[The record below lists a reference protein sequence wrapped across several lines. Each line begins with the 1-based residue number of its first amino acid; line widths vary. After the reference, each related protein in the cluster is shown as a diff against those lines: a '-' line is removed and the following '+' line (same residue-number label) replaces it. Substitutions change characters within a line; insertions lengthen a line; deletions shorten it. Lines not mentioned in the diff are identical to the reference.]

1 MSATSHKP
9 RMTGEQRREQILD
22 VTQAIVADH
31 GFHGISIEA
40 VGRAA
45 GITRPVVYGH
55 FGDLA
60 GLLSALI
67 DRVAER
73 ASTQLATVL
82 PSGTSG
88 EAPGE
93 QLLASLRSYLEA
105 VRADPLTWRLVLMP
119 PEGAPEALRDHI
131 AEGRAEVVA
140 VLSAAV
146 AGGLTPGGRLSPDP
160 ELTARTFSALSDEA
174 ARLVLTDPRAFP
186 PERVEAHARWLLER
200 LDR

>member
-1 MSATSHKP
+1 MSATSHRH
-9 RMTGEQRREQILD
+9 RMTGAQRREQILD
-22 VTQAIVADH
+22 VTQALVAEH

-40 VGRAA
+40 VCRAA

-73 ASTQLATVL
+73 ASAQLETVL

-131 AEGRAEVVA
+131 AEGRAEVVS
-140 VLSAAV
+140 VLAAAV
-146 AGGLTPGGRLSPDP
+146 AGGLTPGPGRSPDP

-174 ARLVLTDPRAFP
+174 ARLVLTDPASFP

-200 LDR
+200 LGR

>member
-1 MSATSHKP
+1 MSATSHKT

-22 VTQAIVADH
+22 VTQSIVAEH
-31 GFHGISIEA
+31 GFHGISIEG
-40 VGRAA
+40 VCRAA

-73 ASTQLATVL
+73 ASAQLESVL
-82 PSGTSG
+82 PTGDSV
-88 EAPGE
+88 EDPGE
-93 QLLASLRSYLEA
+93 QLLASLRGYLEA

-119 PEGAPEALRDHI
+119 PEGAPEALREGI
-131 AEGRAEVVA
+131 AEGRAAVVA
-140 VLSAAV
+140 RLASVV
-146 AGGLTPGGRLSPDP
+146 TGGLTPGGRRSPDP
-160 ELTARTFSALSDEA
+160 ELTAHTFSALSDEA
-174 ARLVLTDPRAFP
+174 ARLVLTDPESFP

-200 LDR
+200 LGR